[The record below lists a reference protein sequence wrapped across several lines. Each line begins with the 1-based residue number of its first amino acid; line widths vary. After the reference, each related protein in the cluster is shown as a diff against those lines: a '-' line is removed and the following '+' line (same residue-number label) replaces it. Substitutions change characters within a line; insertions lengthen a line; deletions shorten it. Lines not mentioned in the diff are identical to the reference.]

1 MTTQQDHLPT
11 HDLLGWGGGREGAL
25 SWWGEGEAQ
34 SQRLILFVTN
44 PAVWLCPS
52 PQ

>member
-1 MTTQQDHLPT
+1 MTL
-11 HDLLGWGGGREGAL
+11 WGGEEGGREGAL
-25 SWWGEGEAQ
+25 SWGGREKPSLRDCIFSV
-34 SQRLILFVTN
+34 SQ